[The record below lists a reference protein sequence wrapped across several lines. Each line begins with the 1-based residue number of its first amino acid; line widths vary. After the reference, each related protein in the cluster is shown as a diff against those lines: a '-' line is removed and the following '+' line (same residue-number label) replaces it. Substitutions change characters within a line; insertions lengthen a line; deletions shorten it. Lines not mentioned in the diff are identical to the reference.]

1 METIASHHESGISS
15 KVGGYFPIGQFFST
29 SNGKADVLPIIWS
42 ASQTMTLEIENKKK
56 LVNHLNGLVAAIA
69 KNQDRKAFKEFFE
82 HFAPRVKAFILGQ
95 GTDPQMAE
103 EIVQETMVKV
113 WRKAPQFDVKKASAA
128 TWVFTIARNLRI
140 DHLRKFHRPEPDMD
154 DPSLVTNGDPS
165 AYESLSLEQ
174 ESQRLRNAMKSLPV
188 EQQKV
193 LKMAFLEEKS
203 HPQVAEEL
211 GLPLG
216 TVKSRIRLA
225 MSRLRSDLGD
235 KE

>member
-1 METIASHHESGISS
+1 MTSETE
-15 KVGGYFPIGQFFST
+15 
-29 SNGKADVLPIIWS
+29 N
-42 ASQTMTLEIENKKK
+42 NKKQA
-56 LVNHLNGLVAAIA
+56 NHLNGLVVAVA

-82 HFAPRVKAFILGQ
+82 HFAPRVKAFVLGR

-113 WRKAPQFDVKKASAA
+113 WRKATQFDAKKASAA

-165 AYESLSLEQ
+165 AYESLSREQ
-174 ESQRLRNAMKSLPV
+174 EAQRLRNAMQSLPV
-188 EQQKV
+188 EQQKA
-193 LKMAFLEEKS
+193 LKMAFLEEKA